1 MKSSGAFGFEAVV
14 VRSIISSF
22 AILVH
27 YTCIVTAFSSS
38 FTCFWVWIG
47 FSLALPEAAFAMII
61 LDATSSFK
69 WLATTAPIVS
79 SLGLVPMAMT
89 QRVTFGRLWRGADAV
104 FIEGIASG
112 DYVLTIL
119 EQSFWRL
126 VLIGFSSD
134 CRICIPGFADKA
146 TKTILEGSP

>member
-14 VRSIISSF
+14 VQSIISSF

-47 FSLALPEAAFAMII
+47 FSLALPEVAFAMII

-69 WLATTAPIVS
+69 WLATTAPTVS
-79 SLGLVPMAMT
+79 SLGLLPMAMT

-104 FIEGIASG
+104 SIEGIASC
-112 DYVLTIL
+112 
-119 EQSFWRL
+119 S
-126 VLIGFSSD
+126 
-134 CRICIPGFADKA
+134 FADKA

>member
-1 MKSSGAFGFEAVV
+1 MKSSGAFGFKAVV

-69 WLATTAPIVS
+69 WLAMTAPTVS
-79 SLGLVPMAMT
+79 SLGLSTHGYDSKGDFWKVVA
-89 QRVTFGRLWRGADAV
+89 RCGR
-104 FIEGIASG
+104 
-112 DYVLTIL
+112 
-119 EQSFWRL
+119 RL
-126 VLIGFSSD
+126 Y
-134 CRICIPGFADKA
+134 
-146 TKTILEGSP
+146 